1 MHAAPSPPV
10 QAAIM
15 DVNAAV
21 RQEAADVADVAGV
34 LRALRS
40 QYARFE
46 SVQDSNAPHYVTL
59 LKAARAAKAEVKGR
73 GAIGRGA
80 IGRGAI
86 GRGWYCDLINHWSN

>member
-80 IGRGAI
+80 IGRG
-86 GRGWYCDLINHWSN
+86 WYCDLINHWSN